1 MQRHDAPE
9 RAAAAPHAGVGHL
22 LKNLWIPLYMALAM
36 SLAYIG
42 GFHQAEPHH
51 IPVAVVATSSSE
63 RALAQKIQAAAGDA
77 LDVRTVAGSAQGQ
90 AEVASGQVSG
100 SFSLS
105 ATGADPRLVIDTAAS
120 PTTAQAVTTAF
131 DQVAAQQ
138 DVRLDVVD
146 LGPLPSYDSLGQNVF
161 FLLVAVTVGS
171 YTLAATLGAAG
182 AGVRPWRRAGIG
194 VLGAGVISAIAVAVA
209 DPLIGAVRGHA
220 WELFGMSWLYAAA
233 VVLIGAG
240 LHTFLKKANT
250 PALVTIF
257 VALNFTT
264 SGGVFA
270 PILQA
275 GFFRALSHVWIGAGY
290 VSGGQSMLY
299 RGGAGFGADLLR
311 IALWFAAGVVV
322 MGAAA
327 VTEHRRS
334 RPAAPVCATEEE
346 LEVEQEQEL
355 EAIAA

>member
-9 RAAAAPHAGVGHL
+9 RAAAAPQAGVGHL

-63 RALAQKIQAAAGDA
+63 QTLARQIQAAAGSA
-77 LDVRTVAGSAQGQ
+77 LDVRTVDSAGQGQ

-100 SFSLS
+100 SFGLS
-105 ATGADPRLVIDTAAS
+105 TTGADPRLVIDTAAA

-131 DQVAAQQ
+131 DKVAAQQ
-138 DVRLDVVD
+138 DVRLDVLD
-146 LGPLPSYDSLGQNVF
+146 LGPLPSYDSLGQNIF
-161 FLLVAVTVGS
+161 FLLVAITVGS
-171 YTLAATLGAAG
+171 YTLAATIGGAG
-182 AGVRPWRRAGIG
+182 GGVRPLRRAGIG
-194 VLGAGVISAIAVAVA
+194 VLGAGVVSAIGVAVA

-233 VVLIGAG
+233 VVLIGVG

-290 VSGGQSMLY
+290 VSGGQSLLY

-311 IALWFAAGVVV
+311 IALWFAAGLVV

-327 VTEHRRS
+327 VTEHRRGVPA
-334 RPAAPVCATEEE
+334 RPA
-346 LEVEQEQEL
+346 EQEQEL
-355 EAIAA
+355 EEEQEIEAIAA